1 MEETITIATLT
12 LTGLL
17 TLERLFKNCAPNFFA
32 SCTGL
37 RHANFECAKC
47 MSASL
52 DYANSPASSTLNIA
66 QDLPLARPSQSNE
79 HKEDTRRL
87 SLDDLRDILEKEKPT
102 VKEDLPTAHAH
113 GAQPHPPDRV

>member
-37 RHANFECAKC
+37 RHADFECAKC
-47 MSASL
+47 LSASL
-52 DYANSPASSTLNIA
+52 DYANTPANSPS
-66 QDLPLARPSQSNE
+66 PLSRPQSNE
-79 HKEDTRRL
+79 IKETQAHAAHAAHAAHETHRM
-87 SLDDLRDILEKEKPT
+87 SLDELREILEEPT
-102 VKEDLPTAHAH
+102 VK
-113 GAQPHPPDRV
+113 DRV

>member
-1 MEETITIATLT
+1 MEPTVTIATLA

-17 TLERLFKNCAPNFFA
+17 TLERLFKNCSPNFFA

-37 RHANFECAKC
+37 RHADFECAKC
-47 MSASL
+47 LSASL

-66 QDLPLARPSQSNE
+66 TPLARPSQSNE

-87 SLDDLRDILEKEKPT
+87 SLDDLRNILEKPT
-102 VKEDLPTAHAH
+102 VKED
-113 GAQPHPPDRV
+113 RV